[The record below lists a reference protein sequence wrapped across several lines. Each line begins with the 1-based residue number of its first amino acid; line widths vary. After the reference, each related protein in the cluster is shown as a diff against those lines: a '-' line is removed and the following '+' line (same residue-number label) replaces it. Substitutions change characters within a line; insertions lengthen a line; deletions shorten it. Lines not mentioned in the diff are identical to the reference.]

1 MNQHLETRFAKAV
14 AGRVMYEPDKSSI
27 AKPSEL
33 VTSVRAYM
41 NVLQTVENHIH
52 IDMTRIFN
60 SVLLQQ
66 VNKAF
71 SGIIFEHLIICS
83 KKKML
88 TFSRAHSHALTNAMR
103 RLEYFRGLSRLLS
116 VPGDLCVIF

>member
-1 MNQHLETRFAKAV
+1 MYFALCFFREYLNQHLETRFAKAV
-14 AGRVMYEPDKSSI
+14 AGMVMHEPEKSSI

-66 VNKAF
+66 VNLTKTS
-71 SGIIFEHLIICS
+71 SGFGVEFIIVHGFFTLIVQIHITGVLFLKQRRHLVLI
-83 KKKML
+83 
-88 TFSRAHSHALTNAMR
+88 
-103 RLEYFRGLSRLLS
+103 LL
-116 VPGDLCVIF
+116 

>member
-1 MNQHLETRFAKAV
+1 MHFAHCFFREYLNQHLETRFAKAV
-14 AGRVMYEPDKSSI
+14 AGMVMHEPEKSSI

-66 VNKAF
+66 VNLTKTS
-71 SGIIFEHLIICS
+71 SGFGVEFIIVHGFFTLIVQIHITGVLFLKQRRHLVLI
-83 KKKML
+83 
-88 TFSRAHSHALTNAMR
+88 
-103 RLEYFRGLSRLLS
+103 LL
-116 VPGDLCVIF
+116 

>member
-1 MNQHLETRFAKAV
+1 MLTIYFAHCFFREYLNQHLETRFAKAV
-14 AGRVMYEPDKSSI
+14 AGMVMHEPEKSSI

-66 VNKAF
+66 VNLNKTS
-71 SGIIFEHLIICS
+71 SGFGVEFLYLIS
-83 KKKML
+83 
-88 TFSRAHSHALTNAMR
+88 TSF
-103 RLEYFRGLSRLLS
+103 
-116 VPGDLCVIF
+116 